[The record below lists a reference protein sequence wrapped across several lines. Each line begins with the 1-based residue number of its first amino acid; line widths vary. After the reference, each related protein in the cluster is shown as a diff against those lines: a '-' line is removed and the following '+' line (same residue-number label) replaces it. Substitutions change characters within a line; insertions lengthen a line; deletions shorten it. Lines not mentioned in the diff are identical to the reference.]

1 MHFPDFPVAAPRQS
15 GESARE
21 PSVHSGER
29 TVVSERL
36 YAGVGGIL
44 VVTMIL
50 LAVEMISGVQAFPL

>member
-1 MHFPDFPVAAPRQS
+1 
-15 GESARE
+15 
-21 PSVHSGER
+21 
-29 TVVSERL
+29 VVSERL

>member
-1 MHFPDFPVAAPRQS
+1 MNEGA
-15 GESARE
+15 GE
-21 PSVHSGER
+21 PSVLSGER